1 MIYKIVQGNSFK
13 LHILVRKLDM
23 SMDFNR
29 LVDFDL
35 TKATDIKVELACC
48 FSEPI
53 AVTATVSGILGN
65 VLVCDIPSTLDL
77 GRYDV
82 LVSWKYNDYDMV
94 SRERGILQIVSNNA
108 KVKLPIGIVH
118 GETSGLFD
126 LRYYIVTENQSLCPI
141 TYVLD
146 DVSLSSS
153 PDKIANGEKFETTI
167 NPSEGFN
174 IGLVKVIMDGNDIT
188 KDVFSGNKISI
199 PAVSGY
205 LVIMVNGD
213 NDVFYY
219 GATSASGIEDFN
231 IEDLTR
237 ATGDLVGKSITVTT
251 TEDAPYIWFIT
262 RVPVVFYQSGFEAA
276 MNQTK
281 LGDLYYYWSDE
292 LVPGDDNEY
301 NIKLKE

>member
-1 MIYKIVQGNSFK
+1 MVYKIVQGNSFK
-13 LHILVRKLDM
+13 LHILVRKLDV
-23 SMDFNR
+23 SKEFNR

-35 TKATDIKVELACC
+35 TKATDIKVRLSCC
-48 FSEPI
+48 FGEPI
-53 AVTATVSGILGN
+53 TVDTSISGIQGN
-65 VLVCDIPSTLDL
+65 VLVCDIPGSLDM

-82 LVSWKYNDYDMV
+82 SVSWKYNGYDMV
-94 SRERGILQIVSNNA
+94 SKERGILHIVSSNS
-108 KVKLPIGIVH
+108 KVKLPIGIVE

-126 LRYYIVTENQSLCPI
+126 LRYYIVTENQSLCPV

-146 DVSLSSS
+146 DVSLSNS
-153 PDKIANGEKFETTI
+153 PDRIANGEKFETTI
-167 NPSEGFN
+167 SPSEGFN

-188 KDVFSGNKISI
+188 KEVFSGNKISI

-213 NDVFYY
+213 DDVSYY
-219 GATSASGIEDFN
+219 GATAASGIGDFN

-251 TEDAPYIWFIT
+251 TEDAPYIWFVT
-262 RVPVVFYQSGFEAA
+262 RVQVVFYQAGFEAA

-281 LGDLYYYWSDE
+281 IGDLYYYWSDE
-292 LVPGDDNEY
+292 LVPGDDNVY
-301 NIKLKE
+301 NVKLKE